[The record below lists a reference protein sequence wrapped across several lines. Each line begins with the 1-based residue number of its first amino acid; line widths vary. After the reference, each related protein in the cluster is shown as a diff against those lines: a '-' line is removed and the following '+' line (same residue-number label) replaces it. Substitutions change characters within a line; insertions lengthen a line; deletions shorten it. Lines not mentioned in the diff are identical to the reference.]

1 MNRRDVN
8 ENQASRVEEL
18 ACMRVLV
25 AYLGE
30 HDQFA
35 WWQTSFLS
43 PTGRRFLAFNFPR
56 TTLSAGVQAA
66 SHAAMR
72 LHDERIGRQ
81 DAFHL
86 FRLPYAL
93 EREVHAQVAGRG
105 ADAFAALLVDRDT
118 ALTELG
124 TPGAQEAKEAVG
136 PVRVSTVARILHR
149 SSIRKV
155 ATVYHRAF
163 TDNTPSF
170 PYYTQD

>member
-1 MNRRDVN
+1 
-8 ENQASRVEEL
+8 
-18 ACMRVLV
+18 MRVLV

-35 WWQTSFLS
+35 WWPTSFLS
-43 PTGRRFLAFNFPR
+43 STGRRFLAYNFPR

-81 DAFHL
+81 GAFHL
-86 FRLPYAL
+86 FRLPHAL

-105 ADAFAALLVDRDT
+105 ADAFAASLVDRDA

-124 TPGAQEAKEAVG
+124 VLGAQETKEAVG
-136 PVRVSTVARILHR
+136 PIRVTTVARILHQ
-149 SSIRKV
+149 SSITKV

-163 TDNTPSF
+163 TDDAPSF
-170 PYYTQD
+170 PYYTKD

>member
-1 MNRRDVN
+1 MPYRARP
-8 ENQASRVEEL
+8 
-18 ACMRVLV
+18 
-25 AYLGE
+25 
-30 HDQFA
+30 
-35 WWQTSFLS
+35 S
-43 PTGRRFLAFNFPR
+43 P
-56 TTLSAGVQAA
+56 
-66 SHAAMR
+66 
-72 LHDERIGRQ
+72 
-81 DAFHL
+81 DAH
-86 FRLPYAL
+86 L

-105 ADAFAALLVDRDT
+105 ADAFAALLVDRDA

-124 TPGAQEAKEAVG
+124 APGAQEAKEAVG